1 MKQQELMIEDYSF
14 ADFLLRFQEAV
25 VDGYRLDL
33 ESNER
38 FPQKFGDHLTVTVVQ
53 PLALTKADDKTVVVL
68 NDLTSEIVENSV
80 LVKRQRKSKADSE

>member
-1 MKQQELMIEDYSF
+1 MKQDELLIEDYSF
-14 ADFLLRFQEAV
+14 ANFLLRFQEAV

-53 PLALTKADDKTVVVL
+53 PLPLTKAD
-68 NDLTSEIVENSV
+68 NSEVEAADSV
-80 LVKRQRKSKADSE
+80 QEVTPVKSKRKSKADSE

>member
-1 MKQQELMIEDYSF
+1 MKQDELLIEDYSF
-14 ADFLLRFQEAV
+14 ANFLLRFQEAV

-53 PLALTKADDKTVVVL
+53 PLALVKVEDTVVEVT
-68 NDLTSEIVENSV
+68 DVVQELTP
-80 LVKRQRKSKADSE
+80 VKSKRKSKADSE

>member
-25 VDGYRLDL
+25 VNGYRLDL

-53 PLALTKADDKTVVVL
+53 PLPLTKSAAS
-68 NDLTSEIVENSV
+68 TSVSSA
-80 LVKRQRKSKADSE
+80 LVRGNG